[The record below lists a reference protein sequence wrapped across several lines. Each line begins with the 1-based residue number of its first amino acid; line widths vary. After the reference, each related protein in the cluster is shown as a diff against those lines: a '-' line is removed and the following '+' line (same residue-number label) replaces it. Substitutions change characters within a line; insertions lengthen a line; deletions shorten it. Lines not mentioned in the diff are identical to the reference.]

1 MKPLSPLLY
10 VKNNF
15 KNVLPIFISMIIGVF
30 LIYFFSLFSATTTKM
45 LHVAAFDIMDQY
57 NVSYVT
63 TDGNLPDNFRN
74 QIMSTQDVLPVHM
87 NLPGLP
93 YFRGGL
99 GNTTILTFNMFE
111 EDVPRLLDDLGLKV
125 VEGKLPRNNQNEIA
139 VPVEYALQ
147 NNLNV
152 GDVIGTA
159 ISEEYALQGKYT
171 ICGLIKGNMLFS
183 VSCQPGELSREEVAQ
198 QGIMYRLDKLG
209 DINLKQLLKELPDNV
224 LTLSHDY
231 YDNAYSVTINSMNAL
246 TYVFTFVM
254 IVVLCIALG
263 NLNIV
268 LYDNRRDELKILHS
282 IGITTRK
289 LVQKLWL
296 ENLCVCVAG
305 YLSGVLLTIII
316 VCIYNNVLLYPNGKA
331 LEVIHGQ
338 GLVVALTL
346 PVFVSIFSLI
356 PSLLGYRHEENL
368 LVEG

>member
-45 LHVAAFDIMDQY
+45 LHVASFNIMEQY
-57 NVSYVT
+57 NVSYIT
-63 TDGNLPDNFRN
+63 KDGTLPDDFRE
-74 QIMSTQDVLPVHM
+74 QIMSTQEVLPVRM
-87 NLPGLP
+87 NLSGLP

-111 EDVPRLLDDLGLKV
+111 EDVPRLLDSLGLR
-125 VEGKLPRNNQNEIA
+125 VEEGNLPRNNQNEIA

-147 NNLNV
+147 NNLKV
-152 GDVIGTA
+152 GDAIGTA
-159 ISEEYALQGKYT
+159 ISEEYGLQGKYT
-171 ICGLIKGNMLFS
+171 ICGLTKGDVLFS
-183 VSCQPGELSREEVAQ
+183 VSCQPGDMSREEVAE
-198 QGIMYRLDKLG
+198 QGIMYQLDKLG
-209 DINLKQLLKELPDNV
+209 DINIKQLVEKLPDNV

-231 YDNAYSVTINSMNAL
+231 YDNAYSVTISSMNAL

-254 IVVLCIALG
+254 MVVLCIALG

-268 LYDNRRDELKILHS
+268 VYDNRRDELKILHS
-282 IGITTRK
+282 IGITTKK

-296 ENLCVCVAG
+296 ENLLVCVAG

-316 VCIYNNVLLYPNGKA
+316 VCIYNNALLYPTGKA
-331 LEVIHGQ
+331 MEMIYGQ
-338 GLVVALTL
+338 GLIVALTL
-346 PVFVSIFSLI
+346 PVFVSIFSLV
-356 PSLLGYRHEENL
+356 PSLLGYRNEENL